1 MAFAGLTRD
10 AQNVCVLAKRHTVL
24 DSSILSSLL
33 GMVTAV
39 NHVAKT
45 VVYAFRMKQPADV
58 SKRKL
63 YGLRRIFS
71 GFTVTTTYTNSKA
84 ISRIT
89 FSKTVQSKEEAVN
102 AILSIK
108 DKALRDNA
116 VSLDQIQLAE
126 FQIKGA
132 WDKETKLS
140 GSGSGVVKFICETNP
155 SPNCWIAIVLNQ

>member
-1 MAFAGLTRD
+1 
-10 AQNVCVLAKRHTVL
+10 
-24 DSSILSSLL
+24 
-33 GMVTAV
+33 MVTAV

-71 GFTVTTTYTNSKA
+71 GFTVTTTYTRGKA

-140 GSGSGVVKFICETNP
+140 GSGSGVVNFICETNP